1 MRRHFHNI
9 ELTGDFYSLHKGE
22 SRSLGACRETVP
34 EPVSR
39 GGERERNEGRDSRI
53 VMITARRLAGTLTAG
68 FRNGLTGALVCL
80 LLAFAMMPGVPSAGR
95 SEEPTVARDARIG
108 GDRER
113 TRFVA
118 DLSQK
123 VDFRLFTLAD
133 PYRVIVDLPDVR
145 FQLPPGVGEEGRGL
159 VAAYRFG
166 LIDEGK
172 ARIVIDLNAPAE
184 VENAFVLEPKDGHP
198 ARLVIDLVRTDREAF
213 MAALEKRESKRSKR
227 KTRRPDVTLPSK
239 QDKSDKPVVVIDP
252 GHGGIDPGAV
262 SRNGLK
268 EKEVVF
274 AFSRTLRDKLQA
286 EDKYEVLL
294 TRDID
299 TYVPLQ
305 ERVTFARQ
313 HHGDLFLSI
322 HADSLPGRYSDKIS
336 GATVYTLSE
345 KASDAEAKAL
355 AKQENRS
362 DVLAGV
368 ELPDKEDEVTGIL
381 IDLALRETKNLSITF
396 ADVVLSHLE
405 GKTPLMKKAHRFAGF
420 RVLKAP
426 DIPSVLIELG
436 YMSNPADIKN
446 LTDAAWREKVAEAIA
461 QSVDRFFKL
470 RSRGLVLDAPVRR
483 SSAVP

>member
-1 MRRHFHNI
+1 
-9 ELTGDFYSLHKGE
+9 
-22 SRSLGACRETVP
+22 
-34 EPVSR
+34 
-39 GGERERNEGRDSRI
+39 
-53 VMITARRLAGTLTAG
+53 MIMARRLAGTLTAG
-68 FRNGLTGALVCL
+68 LRDGLTGALACL
-80 LLAFAMMPGVPSAGR
+80 LLAFALTAGAGSAVR
-95 SEEPTVARDARIG
+95 AEEPAVARDARVG

-159 VAAYRFG
+159 VNAYRFG

-172 ARIVIDLNAPAE
+172 ARIVIDLDAPAE

-213 MAALEKRESKRSKR
+213 MAALKERESRRGAERPKR
-227 KTRRPDVTLPSK
+227 KPRGPDVALPSK
-239 QDKSDKPVVVIDP
+239 RDKSDKPVVVIDP

-268 EKEVVF
+268 EKKVVF
-274 AFSRTLRDKLQA
+274 AFSRTLRGKLEA
-286 EDKYEVLL
+286 KGRYKVLL

-305 ERVTFARQ
+305 ERVTFARK
-313 HHGDLFLSI
+313 HNGDLFLSI
-322 HADSLPGRYSDKIS
+322 HADSLPGRYSETVS

-345 KASDAEAKAL
+345 KASDAEARAL
-355 AKQENRS
+355 AAQENRS
-362 DVLAGV
+362 DVIAGV
-368 ELPDKEDEVTGIL
+368 ELPDQEDEVTGIL

-396 ADVVLSHLE
+396 ADIVLSHLE
-405 GKTPLMKKAHRFAGF
+405 GRTPLMKKAHRFAGF

-446 LTDAAWREKVAEAIA
+446 LTNAAWREKVADAITR
-461 QSVDRFFKL
+461 SVDRFFEL
-470 RSRGLVLDAPVRR
+470 RSRGLVLDAPVRK
-483 SSAVP
+483 SSAAP